1 MTAEHREGSSTLSG
15 VGQFIQSIAKAFPG
29 IPVASEARGKAKA
42 NQVMLGEIERM
53 RGSLIQQGYS
63 QSTVDGMCLH
73 YINECSKSNN
83 LAECLAI
90 AQSELGRDYE
100 TSKIDHSWFL
110 RWSDGASE
118 QFDDE
123 MRLIWGKV
131 LSGELDQ
138 PGSYSKRTLSILSDM
153 GARDAGLFQRLCS
166 LCARCVDEYGNI
178 TGVVPCVFLDNG
190 GASYCDGEMTYSEI
204 AHLASLELVVLTS
217 KTSLDVGELI
227 VIDGDRYAVE
237 GDAKG
242 PVSFSDIT
250 LTNYGNELSQLS
262 GDAIGSHRDLLKFF
276 EREAQR
282 QGGRIVRA

>member
-15 VGQFIQSIAKAFPG
+15 VGQFIQSIAKTFPG

-42 NQVMLGEIERM
+42 NQVMLNEIERM

-153 GARDAGLFQRLCS
+153 GARDAGLFQGLCS
-166 LCARCVDEYGNI
+166 LCARYVDESGNI
-178 TGVVPCVFLDNG
+178 AGIIPCVFMDIG
-190 GASYCDGEMTYSEI
+190 GASYCDGEMSYSEI
-204 AHLASLELVVLTS
+204 AHLASLELVALTS
-217 KTSLDVGELI
+217 NTSLSVGEFI
-227 VIDGDRYAVE
+227 VIDGVRYAAE
-237 GDAKG
+237 DGKNG
-242 PVSFSDIT
+242 PVHFGDIT
-250 LTNYGNELSQLS
+250 LTSYGNELSRLS
-262 GDAIGSHRDLLKFF
+262 GEAVGSHHDLLKFF
-276 EREAQR
+276 EREAQK